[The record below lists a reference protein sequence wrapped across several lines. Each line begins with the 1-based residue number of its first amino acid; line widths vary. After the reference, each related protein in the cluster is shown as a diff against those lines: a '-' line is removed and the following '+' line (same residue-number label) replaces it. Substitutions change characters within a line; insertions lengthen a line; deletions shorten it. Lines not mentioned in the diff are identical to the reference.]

1 MCAKLPLF
9 FWAMP
14 NHYLF
19 HEFIESTG
27 IFQLNFC
34 TTLVEI
40 LQLPHHAV
48 VALEALVK
56 TSQLLVQLMPYIYKH
71 NRMWQTTCSLSCQ
84 LHLTFFHCHNGLGW
98 FTQSQAVVING
109 GTVWTLGGES
119 SALMSKHFSTD
130 AEMFGPIKLVPKC
143 LSAIRSG
150 PKCPVHR
157 VTSPTPIFNN
167 SPHKNK
173 NIGSSKE
180 EIHRGRERGPKKEW
194 PLTRSI
200 RTSSLSSSAIKITAC
215 DIRYAAVMTV
225 SKHQATG

>member
-71 NRMWQTTCSLSCQ
+71 NTMWQTTCSLSCQ

-98 FTQSQAVVING
+98 FTQSQAVVIYG

-119 SALMSKHFSTD
+119 SALMFKHFSTD
-130 AEMFGPIKLVPKC
+130 GEMSGPIKLLPKC
-143 LSAIRSG
+143 LSAILSG
-150 PKCPVHR
+150 PKCPVLR
-157 VTSPTPIFNN
+157 LPLQPRFSTTPHIKTRIQDL
-167 SPHKNK
+167 PKKKYTEAGREDQNK
-173 NIGSSKE
+173 ND
-180 EIHRGRERGPKKEW
+180 H
-194 PLTRSI
+194 
-200 RTSSLSSSAIKITAC
+200 
-215 DIRYAAVMTV
+215 
-225 SKHQATG
+225 